1 MQKIYLTRAA
11 TRAMALDHPIGDP
24 TGGPAYGEK
33 NDPIS
38 AAISVAAM
46 VGTGSAMM
54 AGSIM
59 AGVAFAGAAVSLVG
73 NITGNKTLSKIGM
86 VAGVVGGA
94 GMMGAFGEAAA
105 GATWGNTFGDAASSA
120 ASSTTSALSGTPTAV
135 TPADAVRAEIAGA
148 ASPVDGVTVN
158 AIQAPNVEVS
168 ALGPLG
174 GESLAAAD
182 YGLTASSIAPGGP
195 GGQYALAAPG
205 GTGGLGLANTPT
217 MEGLVASPGATD
229 ALYQTGK
236 AAPGFMDSLKAG
248 NYGDALSAAG
258 SNVMDLAKSNPG
270 AAMMMSQAV
279 GGAADWLSGK
289 TDAEIAA
296 LEAQIGFADAR
307 AMQVQEEIAKEKRRR
322 TNLNQGYQQVN
333 QNIQVNPNANM
344 QMPWQQPQQGQQ
356 YIPQPQNPGLI
367 QGVMVPRA

>member
-24 TGGPAYGEK
+24 TGGPAFGEK
-33 NDPIS
+33 NDPVS
-38 AAISVAAM
+38 AVVSVGSMIGAASGGIAAM
-46 VGTGSAMM
+46 TLTQGLV
-54 AGSIM
+54 
-59 AGVAFAGAAVSLVG
+59 FAGGALSLVG
-73 NITGNKTLSKIGM
+73 NISGNKTLSKIGM
-86 VAGVVGGA
+86 VTGIAGGIGMLGEWATGATIGGDWKVGD
-94 GMMGAFGEAAA
+94 MMGS
-105 GATWGNTFGDAASSA
+105 GAEAASSSA
-120 ASSTTSALSGTPTAV
+120 GALSGTPTGA
-135 TPADAVRAEIAGA
+135 TPADAVRAEIAA
-148 ASPVDGVTVN
+148 SASPVEAV
-158 AIQAPNVEVS
+158 QAG
-168 ALGPLG
+168 AMG

-236 AAPGFMDSLKAG
+236 AAPGFMDSLNAG

-258 SNVMDLAKSNPG
+258 SNVMGLAKSNPG
-270 AAMMMSQAV
+270 AAMMMGNAV
-279 GGAADWLSGK
+279 SGAADWLSGK

-307 AMQVQEEIAKEKRRR
+307 ALQVQEEIAKEKRRR

-356 YIPQPQNPGLI
+356 YIPQPQNAGLI

>member
-38 AAISVAAM
+38 AAISIAGM

-120 ASSTTSALSGTPTAV
+120 ASSTTSALSGTPTGA
-135 TPADAVRAEIAGA
+135 TPADAVRAEIAA
-148 ASPVDGVTVN
+148 SASPVEAV
-158 AIQAPNVEVS
+158 QAG
-168 ALGPLG
+168 AMG

-258 SNVMDLAKSNPG
+258 SNVMGLAKSNPG

-307 AMQVQEEIAKEKRRR
+307 ALQVQEEIAKEKRRR

-344 QMPWQQPQQGQQ
+344 QMPWQQPPQGQQ